1 MDSDVFVVSANMSR
15 WLQCPFFVLSVN
27 MGERYDIAS
36 AELLGQATEKQG
48 VGRPGVVVVRNLV
61 GTGIRGRLNGAA
73 MLGPPGSPFSAAW
86 LQRMRNLTFKGYGYG
101 DLNLVLYECCQWP
114 DKYARS
120 HPNLVRGTPSMR
132 IAPSTLPRCHV
143 WANDSRSLASLS
155 KLPHQHHLCNPRM
168 RADEWPAQLSRIAS
182 REGTAALHFSGSSS
196 AVRSR
201 VQDHA
206 VLTWALAHAVA
217 QVGGA
222 GALTVQQRT
231 CVEMARAWQELSTV
245 I

>member
-1 MDSDVFVVSANMSR
+1 MFVVSANMSR
-15 WLQCPFFVLSVN
+15 WRHCPYFVLSVN
-27 MGERYDIAS
+27 AGERYDIAS

-48 VGRPGVVVVRNLV
+48 LGGPGRVLARNLV

-101 DLNLVLYECCQWP
+101 DVNLQMYECCQWP
-114 DKYARS
+114 DKYAKS
-120 HPNLVRGTPSMR
+120 HPSLVRGTPSMR

-143 WANDSRSLASLS
+143 WANDSRSLGSMT
-155 KLPHQHHLCNPRM
+155 KLPNQHHRCNPRM
-168 RADEWPAQLSRIAS
+168 RDDEWPAQLSRIAS

-196 AVRSR
+196 SVRSL
-201 VQDHA
+201 VQEHA
-206 VLTWALAHAVA
+206 VLKWALAHAVA
-217 QVGGA
+217 QIGGA
-222 GALTVQQRT
+222 GALTEQQRT
-231 CVEMARAWQELSTV
+231 CIELARAWQESSAA